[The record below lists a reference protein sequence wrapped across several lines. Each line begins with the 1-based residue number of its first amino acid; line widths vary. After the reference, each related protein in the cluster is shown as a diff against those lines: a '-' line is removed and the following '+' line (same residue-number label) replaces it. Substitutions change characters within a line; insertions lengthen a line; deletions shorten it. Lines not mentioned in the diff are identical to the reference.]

1 MPETPRRQSESEP
14 RPGVAGG
21 RTRLLY
27 AGGALAGFGALT
39 AIVLIATGGGDD
51 APPAEPAPQA
61 CLEKWNDDEGA
72 LSDGRHAFSFHGYTR
87 TQVAYIS
94 QQGDVLGP
102 GSAPGA
108 ECAVIFA
115 SNGLDSEPD
124 FAVRALQD
132 GSWGGINTRVD
143 SSVLA
148 SLQAGAFNGANAE
161 LRKSG
166 KLEPEA
172 EEG

>member
-14 RPGVAGG
+14 QPGAAGN

-27 AGGALAGFGALT
+27 AGGALAGFGTLT
-39 AIVLIATGGGDD
+39 AIVLIAAGGGDD
-51 APPAEPAPQA
+51 VPPAEPAPQA
-61 CLEKWNDDEGA
+61 CLDAWNEDEDA
-72 LSDGRHAFSFHGYTR
+72 LSDGRHASGFHGYSQA
-87 TQVAYIS
+87 QVAYIS

-102 GSAPGA
+102 NRAPGA

-124 FAVRALQD
+124 FAVRAFQD

-143 SSVLA
+143 ASVLA
-148 SLQAGAFNGANAE
+148 GLQAGAFGGANATLKQAGE
-161 LRKSG
+161 LV
-166 KLEPEA
+166 PEA
-172 EEG
+172 EEQ